1 MWSYYIEYLASK
13 VNQRLGL
20 LRKIKH
26 LIVTCTSQG
35 SNFILQSL
43 SFSSAFNWLCG
54 NADVVWGDKKIPHLI
69 FNSIY

>member
-43 SFSSAFNWLCG
+43 SFSSAFN
-54 NADVVWGDKKIPHLI
+54 
-69 FNSIY
+69 